1 MATENAYITIPNGRI
16 YTAPLNGPNPKGM
29 SAWFDRRVFA
39 DKGYKVIGCL
49 SIDNI
54 RCVPLDLTDPH
65 DQMLYRMEE
74 EMERI
79 CNMRNDYE

>member
-1 MATENAYITIPNGRI
+1 MAENTYVLIPHGRI

-39 DKGYKVIGCL
+39 ENGYKVTGCF
-49 SIDNI
+49 STNNI
-54 RCVPLDLTDPH
+54 CCVPLDLNDPH
-65 DQMLYRMEE
+65 DQMLLRQEE

-79 CNMRNDYE
+79 CNMRNDDE